1 MDKTTIMQM
10 ANSDPKFGQIIDAIE
25 QQLERMPI
33 VAEDL
38 DDAIKMLEFVLN
50 NPDRYQEVAE
60 AAVRDGV
67 IDARQLPPQF
77 DAVFIISL
85 LVALYGLQDRLGQR
99 GYARGGLTVAARR
112 VAAAGRGG
120 DSMLAH
126 INPREA
132 AMLHAMGGSGTINPH
147 TGLHEYKGFLG
158 KILSVVAPIALSFIA
173 PGLGTAIG
181 SALGA
186 GATWAPIVGGAVM
199 GGLNSAISGGNPLVG
214 AVTGGLGAGLG
225 GQLGSSIA
233 PSASQGVQSAIGS
246 GLIGAGASA
255 LQGKNPITG
264 GLMGAVSGYAGN
276 ALSSSSVPQPIVSG
290 LQAAGNMLTAG
301 GKPKDALIA
310 GATAGLGKAFS
321 SSRTGEPAPIEDKSV
336 PADGVYRNPEYF
348 PNGQSTI
355 QGTPQTTN
363 MVQGPDG
370 VMRNPDYFGSSAQ
383 SPSQQALQE
392 TSQSGSGLLGGLNAK
407 TLIGGAL
414 ALNSLMSAPPDVQK
428 AVQTLSPQQQEYF
441 NRPSIT
447 WDWNKLQNDAN
458 QANLSLDQYMARY
471 WPQIT
476 SGQYNTS
483 APAAKARGG
492 ALSSIA
498 RMARGAGSGR
508 ADIIDAKLSDGEYV
522 MDAETVALLGD
533 GSTEEGARRLDEM
546 RAKLRQQKGKVLA
559 KGKFSPAAKS
569 PLAYIQGVA

>member
-1 MDKTTIMQM
+1 MDKNTIMRM
-10 ANSDPKFGQIIDAIE
+10 AEADPKFGQIIDAIE

-85 LVALYGLQDRLGQR
+85 LVALYGLQDRLHKR
-99 GYARGGLTVAARR
+99 GYARGGLTVAARK

-132 AMLHAMGGSGTINPH
+132 AMLQAMGGSGTINPH

-158 KILSVVAPIALSFIA
+158 KVLSVVAPIALSFIA
-173 PGLGTAIG
+173 PGIGTAIG

-186 GATWAPIVGGAVM
+186 GTAFAPIVGGAVM
-199 GGLNSAISGGNPLVG
+199 GGLTSAISGGNPLVG

-225 GQLGSSIA
+225 GQLGSTIA
-233 PSASQGVQSAIGS
+233 PGASEGVQSAIGS

-264 GLMGAVSGYAGN
+264 ALTGAASGYLGSSLSDSGLPEGVIRGLRGAGN
-276 ALSSSSVPQPIVSG
+276 AL
-290 LQAAGNMLTAG
+290 TAG
-301 GKPKDALIA
+301 GDLKQAALS
-310 GATAGLGKAFS
+310 GLAS
-321 SSRTGEPAPIEDKSV
+321 SLMGNGTQKPAPIEDRSM

-355 QGTPQTTN
+355 QGSPQTTN

-370 VMRNPDYFGSSAQ
+370 VMRNPDYFGNAAQ
-383 SPSQQALQE
+383 TPAQQAVQE
-392 TSQSGSGLLGGLNAK
+392 TSQSKSGLFGGLNAK

-414 ALNSLMSAPPDVQK
+414 AINALTSAPPDVQK
-428 AVQTLSPQQQEYF
+428 AVQGLTPEQQAYF
-441 NRPSIT
+441 NRPSIQ
-447 WDWNKLQNDAN
+447 WDWNKLQQDAN

-471 WPQIT
+471 WPQVT
-476 SGQYNTS
+476 SGQYNLQTPKM
-483 APAAKARGG
+483 AGGG
-492 ALSSIA
+492 ALSNIA

-508 ADIIDAKLSDGEYV
+508 ADTIDAKLSDGEYV

-546 RAKLRQQKGKVLA
+546 RAKLRKQKGKVLA

-569 PLAYIQGVA
+569 PLAYIQGAA

>member
-50 NPDRYQEVAE
+50 NPDKYQEVAE

-132 AMLHAMGGSGTINPH
+132 AMLQAMGGSGTINPQ
-147 TGLHEYKGFLG
+147 TGLREYKGLLG
-158 KILSVVAPIALSFIA
+158 KIIGAVAPIALSFIA
-173 PGLGTAIG
+173 PGIGTAIG

-186 GATWAPIVGGAVM
+186 GATFAPIVGGAVM
-199 GGLNSAISGGNPLVG
+199 GGLTSAISGGNPLVG

-225 GQLGSSIA
+225 GQLGSAVA
-233 PSASQGVQSAIGS
+233 PGASEGVQSAIGS
-246 GLIGAGASA
+246 GLIGAGTSA

-264 GLMGAVSGYAGN
+264 ALTGAASGYLGSSLSGSGLPEGVVRGLRGAGN
-276 ALSSSSVPQPIVSG
+276 AL
-290 LQAAGNMLTAG
+290 TAG
-301 GKPKDALIA
+301 GDLKQSALS
-310 GATAGLGKAFS
+310 GLASGLMGGGTQK
-321 SSRTGEPAPIEDKSV
+321 PAPIEDRSM

-348 PNGQSTI
+348 SNGQSTI
-355 QGTPQTTN
+355 QSNPQTTN

-370 VMRNPDYFGSSAQ
+370 VMRNPDYFGNAAQ
-383 SPSQQALQE
+383 TPAQQAVQE
-392 TSQSGSGLLGGLNAK
+392 TSQSGSGLFGGLNAK

-414 ALNSLMSAPPDVQK
+414 ALNALTSAPPDVQK
-428 AVQTLSPQQQEYF
+428 AVQGLTPEQQAYF
-441 NRPSIT
+441 NRPSIQ
-447 WDWNKLQNDAN
+447 WDWNKLQQDAN
-458 QANLSLDQYMARY
+458 QTNLSLDQYMARY

-476 SGQYNTS
+476 SGQYNMQTPKM
-483 APAAKARGG
+483 AGGG
-492 ALSSIA
+492 ALSNIA

-508 ADIIDAKLSDGEYV
+508 ADTIDAKLSDGEYV

-546 RAKLRQQKGKVLA
+546 RAKLRKQKGKVLA

-569 PLAYIQGVA
+569 PLAYIQGAA

>member
-1 MDKTTIMQM
+1 MDKNTIMRM
-10 ANSDPKFGQIIDAIE
+10 AEADPKFGQIIDAIE

-50 NPDRYQEVAE
+50 NPDKYQEVAE

-132 AMLHAMGGSGTINPH
+132 AMLQAMGGSGTINPQ
-147 TGLHEYKGFLG
+147 TGLREYKGLLG
-158 KILSVVAPIALSFIA
+158 KIIGAVAPIALSFIA
-173 PGLGTAIG
+173 PGIGTAIG

-186 GATWAPIVGGAVM
+186 GTTFAPIVGGAVL

-225 GQLGSSIA
+225 GQLGSAVA
-233 PSASQGVQSAIGS
+233 PGASEGVQSAIGS
-246 GLIGAGASA
+246 GLIGAGTSA

-264 GLMGAVSGYAGN
+264 ALTGAASGYLGSSLSGSGLPEGVVRGLRGAGN
-276 ALSSSSVPQPIVSG
+276 AL
-290 LQAAGNMLTAG
+290 TAG
-301 GKPKDALIA
+301 GDLKQTALS
-310 GATAGLGKAFS
+310 GLASGLMGVGTQK
-321 SSRTGEPAPIEDKSV
+321 PAPIEDRSM

-355 QGTPQTTN
+355 QNNPQTTN

-370 VMRNPDYFGSSAQ
+370 VMRNPDYFGNAAQ
-383 SPSQQALQE
+383 TPAQQAVQE
-392 TSQSGSGLLGGLNAK
+392 TSQSGSGLFGGLNAK

-414 ALNSLMSAPPDVQK
+414 ALNALTSAPPDVQK
-428 AVQTLSPQQQEYF
+428 AVQGLTPEQQAYF
-441 NRPSIT
+441 NRPSIQ
-447 WDWNKLQNDAN
+447 WDWNKLQQDAN

-476 SGQYNTS
+476 SGQYNTQTPKM
-483 APAAKARGG
+483 AGGG
-492 ALSSIA
+492 ALSNIA

-508 ADIIDAKLSDGEYV
+508 ADTIDAKLSDGEYV

>member
-1 MDKTTIMQM
+1 MDKNTIMRM
-10 ANSDPKFGQIIDAIE
+10 AEADPKFGQIIDAIE

-132 AMLHAMGGSGTINPH
+132 AMLQAMGGSGTINPQ
-147 TGLHEYKGFLG
+147 TGLREYKGLLG
-158 KILSVVAPIALSFIA
+158 KIIGAVAPIALSFIA
-173 PGLGTAIG
+173 PGIGTAIG
-181 SALGA
+181 GALGA
-186 GATWAPIVGGAVM
+186 GATFAPIVGGAVM
-199 GGLNSAISGGNPLVG
+199 GGLTSAVSGGNPLVG

-246 GLIGAGASA
+246 GLIGAGTSA

-264 GLMGAVSGYAGN
+264 ALTGAASGYLGSSLSGSGLPEGVVRGLRGAGN
-276 ALSSSSVPQPIVSG
+276 AL
-290 LQAAGNMLTAG
+290 TAG
-301 GKPKDALIA
+301 GDLKQAALS
-310 GATAGLGKAFS
+310 GLASCLMGGGTQK
-321 SSRTGEPAPIEDKSV
+321 PAPIEDRSM

-355 QGTPQTTN
+355 QSNPQTTN

-370 VMRNPDYFGSSAQ
+370 VMRNPDYFGNAAQ
-383 SPSQQALQE
+383 TPAQQAVQE
-392 TSQSGSGLLGGLNAK
+392 TSQSGSGLFGGLNAK

-414 ALNSLMSAPPDVQK
+414 ALNALTSAPPDVQN
-428 AVQTLSPQQQEYF
+428 AVQGLTPEQQAYF
-441 NRPSIT
+441 NRPSIR
-447 WDWNKLQNDAN
+447 WDWNKLQQDAN

-476 SGQYNTS
+476 SGQYNMQTPKM
-483 APAAKARGG
+483 AGGG
-492 ALSSIA
+492 ALSNIA

-508 ADIIDAKLSDGEYV
+508 ADTIDAKLSDGEYV

-546 RAKLRQQKGKVLA
+546 IAKLRQQKGKVLA

-569 PLAYIQGVA
+569 PLAYIQGAA

>member
-1 MDKTTIMQM
+1 MDKNTIMRM
-10 ANSDPKFGQIIDAIE
+10 AEADPKFGQIIDAIE

-50 NPDRYQEVAE
+50 NPDKYQEVAE

-99 GYARGGLTVAARR
+99 GYARGGLTVAARK

-132 AMLHAMGGSGTINPH
+132 AMLQAMGGSGTINPH

-158 KILSVVAPIALSFIA
+158 KVLSVVAPIALSFIA
-173 PGLGTAIG
+173 PGIGTAIG

-186 GATWAPIVGGAVM
+186 GTAFAPIVGGAVM
-199 GGLNSAISGGNPLVG
+199 GGLTSAISGGNPLVG

-225 GQLGSSIA
+225 GQLGSTIA
-233 PSASQGVQSAIGS
+233 PGASEGVQSAIGS
-246 GLIGAGASA
+246 GLIGAGTSA

-264 GLMGAVSGYAGN
+264 ALTGAASGYLGSSLSDSGLPESVIRGLRGAGN
-276 ALSSSSVPQPIVSG
+276 AL
-290 LQAAGNMLTAG
+290 TAG
-301 GKPKDALIA
+301 GDLKQAALS
-310 GATAGLGKAFS
+310 GLAS
-321 SSRTGEPAPIEDKSV
+321 SLMGNGTQKPAPIEDRSM

-355 QGTPQTTN
+355 QGSPQTTN

-370 VMRNPDYFGSSAQ
+370 VMRNPDYFGNAAQ
-383 SPSQQALQE
+383 TPAQQAVQE
-392 TSQSGSGLLGGLNAK
+392 TSQSKSGLFGGLNAK

-414 ALNSLMSAPPDVQK
+414 AINALTSAPPDVQK
-428 AVQTLSPQQQEYF
+428 AVQGLTPEQQAYF
-441 NRPSIT
+441 NRPSIH
-447 WDWNKLQNDAN
+447 WDWNKLQQDAN
-458 QANLSLDQYMARY
+458 QTNLSLDQYMARY

-476 SGQYNTS
+476 SGQYNTQTPKM
-483 APAAKARGG
+483 AGGG
-492 ALSSIA
+492 ALSNIA

-508 ADIIDAKLSDGEYV
+508 ADTIDAKLSDGEYV

>member
-1 MDKTTIMQM
+1 MDKNTIMRM
-10 ANSDPKFGQIIDAIE
+10 AEADPKFGQIIDAIE

-50 NPDRYQEVAE
+50 NPDKYQEVAE

-132 AMLHAMGGSGTINPH
+132 AMLQAMGGSGTINPQ
-147 TGLHEYKGFLG
+147 TGLREYKGLLG
-158 KILSVVAPIALSFIA
+158 KIIGAVAPIALSFIA
-173 PGLGTAIG
+173 PGIGTAIG

-186 GATWAPIVGGAVM
+186 GTTFAPIVGGAVL

-225 GQLGSSIA
+225 GQLGSAVA
-233 PSASQGVQSAIGS
+233 PGASEGVQSAIGS
-246 GLIGAGASA
+246 GLIGAGTSA

-264 GLMGAVSGYAGN
+264 ALTGAASGYLGSSLSGSGLPEGVVRGLRGAGN
-276 ALSSSSVPQPIVSG
+276 AL
-290 LQAAGNMLTAG
+290 TAG
-301 GKPKDALIA
+301 GDLKQTALS
-310 GATAGLGKAFS
+310 GLASGLMGVGTQK
-321 SSRTGEPAPIEDKSV
+321 PAPIEDRSM

-355 QGTPQTTN
+355 QNNPQTTN

-370 VMRNPDYFGSSAQ
+370 VMRNPDYFGNAAQ
-383 SPSQQALQE
+383 TPAQQAVQE
-392 TSQSGSGLLGGLNAK
+392 TSQSGSGLFGGLNAK

-414 ALNSLMSAPPDVQK
+414 AINALTSAPPDVQK
-428 AVQTLSPQQQEYF
+428 AVQGLTPEQQAYF
-441 NRPSIT
+441 NRPSIQ
-447 WDWNKLQNDAN
+447 WDWNKLQQDAN

-476 SGQYNTS
+476 SGQYNTQTPKM
-483 APAAKARGG
+483 AGGG
-492 ALSSIA
+492 ALSNIA

-508 ADIIDAKLSDGEYV
+508 ADTIDAKLSDGEYV

>member
-132 AMLHAMGGSGTINPH
+132 AMLQAMGGSGTINPQ
-147 TGLHEYKGFLG
+147 TGLREYKGLLG
-158 KILSVVAPIALSFIA
+158 KIIGAVAPIALSFIA
-173 PGLGTAIG
+173 PGIGTAIG

-186 GATWAPIVGGAVM
+186 GTTFAPIVGGAVM
-199 GGLNSAISGGNPLVG
+199 GGLTSAVSGGNPLVG

-225 GQLGSSIA
+225 GQLGSAVA
-233 PSASQGVQSAIGS
+233 PGASEGVQSAIGS
-246 GLIGAGASA
+246 GLIGAGTSA

-264 GLMGAVSGYAGN
+264 ALTGAASGYLGSSLSGSGLPEGVVRGLRGAGN
-276 ALSSSSVPQPIVSG
+276 AL
-290 LQAAGNMLTAG
+290 TAG
-301 GKPKDALIA
+301 GDLKQSALS
-310 GATAGLGKAFS
+310 GLASGLMGGGTQK
-321 SSRTGEPAPIEDKSV
+321 PAPIEDRSM

-355 QGTPQTTN
+355 QNNPQTTN

-370 VMRNPDYFGSSAQ
+370 VMRNPDYFGNAAQ
-383 SPSQQALQE
+383 TPAQQAVQE
-392 TSQSGSGLLGGLNAK
+392 TSQGKNDLFGGLNAK

-414 ALNSLMSAPPDVQK
+414 ALNALTSAPPDVQK
-428 AVQTLSPQQQEYF
+428 AVQGLTPEQQAYF
-441 NRPSIT
+441 NRPSIR
-447 WDWNKLQNDAN
+447 WDWNKLQQDAN
-458 QANLSLDQYMARY
+458 QTNLSLDQYMARY

-476 SGQYNTS
+476 SGQYNMQTPKM
-483 APAAKARGG
+483 AGGG
-492 ALSSIA
+492 ALSNIA

-508 ADIIDAKLSDGEYV
+508 ADTIDAKLSDGEYV

-546 RAKLRQQKGKVLA
+546 REKLRQQKGKVLA

-569 PLAYIQGVA
+569 PLEYIQGVA